1 MNMKKNK
8 SKLNEGIFTQTH
20 ALTRPDNTFLIATIK
35 VMFGVFALFAAAQIL
50 IPIKPIPITLQT
62 IVVSIIGLS
71 YSPRLSFAT
80 LLAYLTL
87 GALGAPMF
95 LKYSGGLG
103 YMSGMTAGYLLGF
116 LIAAP
121 TISYLKQSFSRKFLG
136 VMSCCMI
143 GHAIIYVL
151 GVSWLASFIGL
162 EKAMYSGFLIYLPSG
177 VVKITILSY
186 LYSYINSK

>member
-8 SKLNEGIFTQTH
+8 NKPENVSYAQTSTLSRYDNASLIIF
-20 ALTRPDNTFLIATIK
+20 AK
-35 VMFGVFALFAAAQIL
+35 VIFGVFALFASAQIL

-62 IVVSIIGLS
+62 IVISIIGLS
-71 YSPRLSFAT
+71 YSPRLSFVT
-80 LLAYLTL
+80 LLSYLTL
-87 GALGAPMF
+87 GAFGAPMF
-95 LKYSGGLG
+95 LKYSGGLS

-121 TISYLKQSFSRKFLG
+121 TISYLKRSFSHKFLG

-151 GVSWLASFIGL
+151 GVTWLANTIGW
-162 EKAMYSGFLIYLPSG
+162 EKALYSGFLIYIPSG
-177 VVKITILSY
+177 IVKITILSY

>member
-8 SKLNEGIFTQTH
+8 RKLNDGVFTQAQ
-20 ALTRPDNTFLIATIK
+20 ALARPDNALLISSVK
-35 VMFGVFALFAAAQIL
+35 VILGVFALFAAAQIL

-80 LLAYLTL
+80 LLSYLTL

-95 LKYSGGLG
+95 LKYSGGLE
-103 YMSGMTAGYLLGF
+103 YMTGITAGYMAGF

-121 TISYLKQSFSRKFLG
+121 VISYLKESFSGRFLG

-143 GHAIIYVL
+143 GHAIIYIL
-151 GVSWLASFIGL
+151 GVTWLTSFIGF
-162 EKAMYSGFLIYLPSG
+162 EKAIYSGFLIYIPSG

-186 LYSYINSK
+186 LYSFINSK